1 MASFTAVSIVVDDD
15 IAEVLV
21 NDLKTVPRKFKALYR
36 KRIDTL
42 AKKTLQQLQRT
53 PPKVKRPI
61 EWTSRKQQRAYFA
74 SRGFGK
80 GIPTIRTGK
89 LQDGWKVI
97 NESDFTEGLF
107 TVYNDSTVRDY
118 FTGAIVYYEEFVTG
132 VSQQRF
138 HRNTGWIRSQDIL
151 ADAMVSAETIIID
164 TWAEVNGVDK

>member
-1 MASFTAVSIVVDDD
+1 MVSFSAVTVVLDDD

-21 NDLKTVPRKFKALYR
+21 SDLKTVPRKFKALYR

-42 AKKTLQQLQRT
+42 AKKTLQELRRT
-53 PPKVKRPI
+53 PGKVKRPI

-80 GIPTIRTGK
+80 GIPTVRTGA
-89 LQDGWKVI
+89 LQNGWKVLD
-97 NESDFTEGLF
+97 ESDFTQGLF

-132 VSQQRF
+132 VNQQRF

-151 ADAMVSAETIIID
+151 ADAMVSAEDIIIE
-164 TWAEVNGVDK
+164 TFYEVNGAK